1 MLPTLSQAVISTPR
15 TLSLADVIHSSG
27 HSFPSVQWSPS
38 KRVPLNRAPLTGAA
52 TLAWALGHGCVRVH
66 GRSEWHAISAVRLP
80 PVKRLRNGLR
90 VRVAHHCVCTCG
102 ALVRAIVR
110 TYTVSVHGA
119 LDVDVFGFACTTGA
133 SDRKV

>member
-1 MLPTLSQAVISTPR
+1 MA
-15 TLSLADVIHSSG
+15 ACEC
-27 HSFPSVQWSPS
+27 
-38 KRVPLNRAPLTGAA
+38 TGE
-52 TLAWALGHGCVRVH
+52 C
-66 GRSEWHAISAVRLP
+66 EWHAISAVRLP

-110 TYTVSVHGA
+110 TNTVSVHGA
-119 LDVDVFGFACTTGA
+119 LDVDVFGFAWYHGA

>member
-1 MLPTLSQAVISTPR
+1 M
-15 TLSLADVIHSSG
+15 
-27 HSFPSVQWSPS
+27 
-38 KRVPLNRAPLTGAA
+38 AA
-52 TLAWALGHGCVRVH
+52 CECTER
-66 GRSEWHAISAVRLP
+66 HAISAVRLP

-110 TYTVSVHGA
+110 TNTVSVHGA
-119 LDVDVFGFACTTGA
+119 LDVDVFGFAWYHGA